1 MMLTARRFVDPN
13 FNIQNW
19 QVYLLFLLLVISEA
33 AITTLATK
41 ILGRVNTVGAVVNLA
56 TLLIFVLWLP
66 LGSINT
72 PKTNSTLV
80 TWTEVVNGTE
90 WPNGFAVLM
99 SSVAVIYTMAGYD
112 APFHLSEECSN
123 ASVAVPRAICLTG
136 LLGLLLGFPI
146 ILVIA

>member
-1 MMLTARRFVDPN
+1 MILTARRLVDPD
-13 FNIQNW
+13 FTVHYW
-19 QVYLLFLLLVISEA
+19 QIYLLFLLLTISQSVLVA
-33 AITTLATK
+33 LTTK
-41 ILGRVNTVGAVVNLA
+41 ILGRINIVGAVVNLIA
-56 TLLIFVLWLP
+56 LVLFVFWMP

-72 PKTNSTLV
+72 PKTNSTSFA
-80 TWTEVVNGTE
+80 WSEIANGTE

-123 ASVAVPRAICLTG
+123 ANIAVPRAICLTG
-136 LLGLLLGFPI
+136 LLGLVLGFPI